1 MKPDQPRNTR
11 ATLIELMAA
20 HNLTRGDVARML
32 GLTPRA
38 GGSHGTVDMW
48 LSGKNRIPAAKLEL
62 IEIKAPNWKSPAPI

>member
-1 MKPDQPRNTR
+1 MKPAQDTR
-11 ATLIELMAA
+11 ATLIELMAT

-62 IEIKAPNWKSPAPI
+62 IEIKAPTWKSPAPV